1 MGDTLKSIDTMR
13 GIHFLWNELIQSLS
27 LDYKGNPMGG
37 VQIMGML
44 ETRVLD
50 FDTIILT
57 NVNEGILPM
66 GRSSQS
72 IFPFASKRK
81 LGLPTFLD
89 NDAIYTYHFYRL
101 LQRAKNITLLYNTE
115 SEGLNSGEP
124 SRFIHQLRFLGLAQH
139 KLKEQFVSSPTQSP
153 EPNKIEVYKTPEV
166 LEILHSKATA
176 GFSPS
181 SLSVYLRDPLRFYK
195 EKVLGVREENSLDS
209 VLSLM
214 DSGTI
219 AHDTLEELYTPFLNK
234 PLKVEDYKVMEQE
247 TAAMLLK
254 HYRKVFGG
262 DEKVTGKSLLMLHAL
277 EQSILRLFAVE
288 KDQIQKGNVLT
299 ILELEQVFEYP
310 LMVEGVGQV
319 LLKGKIDRID
329 RYNGVL
335 RIIDYKSGKVDP
347 AKLRISDWDVFK
359 GDTKRLPLFQ
369 ILLYSYVNKAI
380 LETEQ
385 TLVTGIISFKNMD
398 AYVLPFGI
406 KPDGKGKVISEL
418 NLEILSSF
426 EEVLVGLIQEIF
438 DISKPFASLEE

>member
-1 MGDTLKSIDTMR
+1 M
-13 GIHFLWNELIQSLS
+13 
-27 LDYKGNPMGG
+27 
-37 VQIMGML
+37 
-44 ETRVLD
+44 
-50 FDTIILT
+50 
-57 NVNEGILPM
+57 
-66 GRSSQS
+66 
-72 IFPFASKRK
+72 
-81 LGLPTFLD
+81 
-89 NDAIYTYHFYRL
+89 
-101 LQRAKNITLLYNTE
+101 
-115 SEGLNSGEP
+115 
-124 SRFIHQLRFLGLAQH
+124 
-139 KLKEQFVSSPTQSP
+139 
-153 EPNKIEVYKTPEV
+153 
-166 LEILHSKATA
+166 
-176 GFSPS
+176 
-181 SLSVYLRDPLRFYK
+181 
-195 EKVLGVREENSLDS
+195 
-209 VLSLM
+209 
-214 DSGTI
+214 
-219 AHDTLEELYTPFLNK
+219 
-234 PLKVEDYKVMEQE
+234 
-247 TAAMLLK
+247 
-254 HYRKVFGG
+254 
-262 DEKVTGKSLLMLHAL
+262 
-277 EQSILRLFAVE
+277 FAVE

-299 ILELEQVFEYP
+299 ILKLEHVFEYP

-385 TLVTGIISFKNMD
+385 TLVAGIISFKNMD